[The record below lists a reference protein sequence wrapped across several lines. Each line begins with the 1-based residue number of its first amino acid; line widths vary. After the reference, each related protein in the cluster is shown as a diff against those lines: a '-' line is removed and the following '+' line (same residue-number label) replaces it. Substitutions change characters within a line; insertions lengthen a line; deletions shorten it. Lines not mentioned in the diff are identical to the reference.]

1 MGPAKKRLEV
11 HIALEN
17 DARALQFAAEERL
30 ELAQLSVFLNSRVFP
45 WRTCEMTLSWSLQ
58 QCAGVVRPVDAQKAP
73 TKLAAPL
80 QVLRWASE
88 RLRGERRAVR
98 SVLLPVWSLPSVRI
112 LMSSTGFRHVVLTA
126 IDQARTIVNLSSVAS
141 MSHRPPAPSV
151 QSGRTHAP

>member
-1 MGPAKKRLEV
+1 MHRTWDLPKSGLEV
-11 HIALEN
+11 QIALEN

-30 ELAQLSVFLNSRVFP
+30 EVAQLSVFLSSRVCFVEDL
-45 WRTCEMTLSWSLQ
+45 RDDAELVL
-58 QCAGVVRPVDAQKAP
+58 AAVRRRGQASGCTKSS

-88 RLRGERRAVR
+88 RLRGERRADPFF
-98 SVLLPVWSLPSVRI
+98 LSVRI